1 MKITHYLADRA
12 EDDSPVPLAQLL
24 AQDEGALWVDM
35 TGPTDDDLRTLRE
48 VFHFHPLAIEDTTKQ
63 RQRPKLEEYEGY
75 FFLTMHAVHPS
86 RQTSGQPL
94 RHSSGQAGRDRTTG
108 LVPDQPASSVGAPR
122 KGSPPVGTGL
132 APNHPASST
141 RAPHRV
147 SAPDGTGLAWS
158 EIDIFFGPRYVVTVH
173 PEAVPALDEA
183 RARLTHAHPQ
193 LRTSADYVLYA
204 IVDTAVDSYFPVIDR
219 LDASLER
226 LEDQLFREPTARTL
240 DHIFALKRTLLQ
252 MRRVAAPLRDL
263 LNGLTRRDLPLV
275 RPQTV
280 VYFRDVFDHLLRIT
294 DMIDTH
300 RDLITGALDI
310 YLSVISNRLNE
321 VMRVLTVITAVF
333 ASLAVISGI
342 YGMNFQ
348 QAYPPFDWPYGF
360 AAVLLGM
367 GGITAV
373 MLALFRRQ
381 GWL

>member
-1 MKITHYLADRA
+1 MKITRYLPDRA
-12 EDDSPVPLAQLL
+12 EDDSPVPLTQLL
-24 AQDEGALWVDM
+24 AQNEGALWVDM
-35 TGPTDDDLRTLRE
+35 TGPTEDDLRTLRE

-63 RQRPKLEEYEGY
+63 QQRPKLEEYEGY
-75 FFLTMHAVHPS
+75 VFLTLHAVHAP
-86 RQTSGQPL
+86 RQGSGPPPRQHP
-94 RHSSGQAGRDRTTG
+94 GQAGRER
-108 LVPDQPASSVGAPR
+108 
-122 KGSPPVGTGL
+122 
-132 APNHPASST
+132 ST
-141 RAPHRV
+141 E
-147 SAPDGTGLAWS
+147 LAWN
-158 EIDIFFGPRYVVTVH
+158 EIDVFLGPRYVVTVH

-183 RARLTHAHPQ
+183 RARLTHAQPQ
-193 LRTSADYVLYA
+193 LRASPDYVLYA

-219 LDASLER
+219 LDAALER
-226 LEDQLFREPTARTL
+226 LEDQLFRKPTARTL
-240 DHIFALKRTLLQ
+240 DHIFALKRTLLH

-263 LNGLTRRDLPLV
+263 LNGLTRRDQALV

-321 VMRVLTVITAVF
+321 VMKVLTVITAVF
-333 ASLAVISGI
+333 ASLTVISGI

-348 QAYPPFDWPYGF
+348 HAYPPFDWPHGF

-367 GGITAV
+367 AGITAV
-373 MLALFRRQ
+373 MLAMFRRQ

>member
-75 FFLTMHAVHPS
+75 FFLTMHAVHAS
-86 RQTSGQPL
+86 RQTSGQP
-94 RHSSGQAGRDRTTG
+94 GRDRT
-108 LVPDQPASSVGAPR
+108 
-122 KGSPPVGTGL
+122 TGL

-147 SAPDGTGLAWS
+147 SAPDGTGLAWN

-226 LEDQLFREPTARTL
+226 LEDQLVREPTARTL

-321 VMRVLTVITAVF
+321 VMKVLTVITAVF

-348 QAYPPFDWPYGF
+348 RAYPPFDWPYGF

>member
-1 MKITHYLADRA
+1 MKITRYLADRV
-12 EDDSPVPLAQLL
+12 EDDSPIPLAQLL
-24 AQDEGALWVDM
+24 AADEGALWVDM
-35 TGPTDDDLRTLRE
+35 TGPTEDDLRALRE
-48 VFHFHPLAIEDTTKQ
+48 VFHFHPLAIEDTMKQ
-63 RQRPKLEEYEGY
+63 QQRPKLEEYEGY
-75 FFLTMHAVHPS
+75 FFLTMHAVHAPHQGS
-86 RQTSGQPL
+86 AQPPRQRP
-94 RHSSGQAGRDRTTG
+94 GQAGRDRTTG
-108 LVPDQPASSVGAPR
+108 L
-122 KGSPPVGTGL
+122 
-132 APNHPASST
+132 
-141 RAPHRV
+141 
-147 SAPDGTGLAWS
+147 AWN
-158 EIDIFFGPRYVVTVH
+158 EIDVFFGARYVVTVH
-173 PEAVPALDEA
+173 PETVTALDEA
-183 RARLTHAHPQ
+183 RARLTHAQPQ
-193 LRTSADYVLYA
+193 LRANADYVLYA

-219 LDASLER
+219 LDAALER
-226 LEDQLFREPTARTL
+226 LEDQLFRKPTARTL
-240 DHIFALKRTLLQ
+240 DHIFTLKRTLLH

-321 VMRVLTVITAVF
+321 VMKVLTVITAVF

-348 QAYPPFDWPYGF
+348 RAYPPFDWAYGF

-367 GGITAV
+367 AGITAV

>member
-1 MKITHYLADRA
+1 MKITRYLPDRA

-24 AQDEGALWVDM
+24 EQDEGALWVDM
-35 TGPTDDDLRTLRE
+35 TGPTEDDLRTLRE

-63 RQRPKLEEYEGY
+63 QQRPKLEEYEGY
-75 FFLTMHAVHPS
+75 FFLTMRAVH
-86 RQTSGQPL
+86 
-94 RHSSGQAGRDRTTG
+94 
-108 LVPDQPASSVGAPR
+108 
-122 KGSPPVGTGL
+122 
-132 APNHPASST
+132 
-141 RAPHRV
+141 APHQGSDPPPRQYPGPAARER
-147 SAPDGTGLAWS
+147 STGLAWN
-158 EIDIFFGPRYVVTVH
+158 EIDIFLGPRYVVTVH
-173 PEAVPALDEA
+173 PETVPALDEA
-183 RARLTHAHPQ
+183 RARLTHAQPR

-219 LDASLER
+219 LDAALEP
-226 LEDQLFREPTARTL
+226 LEDQLCRKPTARTL
-240 DHIFALKRTLLQ
+240 DHIFALKRTLLH

-263 LNGLTRRDLPLV
+263 LNGLTRRD

-321 VMRVLTVITAVF
+321 VMKVLTVITAVF
-333 ASLAVISGI
+333 AALTVISGI

-348 QAYPPFDWPYGF
+348 RAYPPFDWPYGF

-367 GGITAV
+367 AGITAV
-373 MLALFRRQ
+373 MLAMFRRQ